1 MVEIILS
8 SAAVIDLVAGAR
20 VAYMNDR
27 VVEAEGAG
35 TKVEIALES
44 HRLRS
49 PMARL
54 PAQS

>member
-1 MVEIILS
+1 MEIILS